1 MATNK
6 RIQDIMTSKVV
17 TIDLD
22 VTLKE
27 IREVFERARFHHV
40 LVTEKGELAGVISDR
55 DVLKAV
61 SPFIG
66 TLSERQSD
74 TDTLKKRAHQ
84 IMTRSVT
91 TAMPTDTVEAA
102 AKLMMAK
109 RVSCLPV
116 ISKRKIVGIVTMKDI
131 LKAFVG

>member
-1 MATNK
+1 MASNK
-6 RIQDIMTSKVV
+6 RVQDIMTSKVV

-40 LVTEKGELAGVISDR
+40 LVTENGELAGVISDR
-55 DVLKAV
+55 DILKAV

-84 IMTRSVT
+84 IMTRNVT

>member
-91 TAMPTDTVEAA
+91 TAIPTDTVEAA

>member
-6 RIQDIMTSKVV
+6 RVQDIMTSKVV

-22 VTLKE
+22 VTLTE

-40 LVTEKGELAGVISDR
+40 LVTENGELAGVISDR
-55 DVLKAV
+55 DILKAV

-84 IMTRSVT
+84 IMTRNVT